1 MIPTVSSLAS
11 GLKTWNFEKPIC
23 SDKEE
28 LLLEFSS
35 CNDDEFTCKSDGACV
50 DMETR
55 CDKFPNCA
63 DFSDEENCNTVV
75 LDDTYIQD
83 FAPLERL
90 NETVYKR
97 TEIFVTV
104 DIVSILDISE
114 NNEVLEVKFVL
125 TLKWKDFRIIFH
137 NLKEKTSMNTLT
149 KTERSSIWVPKLI
162 FINTKDNQVS
172 QSDDSV
178 FTEVEKH
185 ENATI
190 NSFEENENIH
200 VFQGRKNNFV
210 MKRTYSVKWICS
222 FNMMWYP
229 FDTQSCTMEFRPEG
243 NLEANIKLVVESLV
257 YQGPTDLTQYFI
269 KTRNMIFRATDE
281 SVVVVVTLGR
291 QLVGVVLSNFQPM

>member
-1 MIPTVSSLAS
+1 M
-11 GLKTWNFEKPIC
+11 
-23 SDKEE
+23 
-28 LLLEFSS
+28 
-35 CNDDEFTCKSDGACV
+35 
-50 DMETR
+50 
-55 CDKFPNCA
+55 
-63 DFSDEENCNTVV
+63 
-75 LDDTYIQD
+75 DDTYIQD

-97 TEIFVTV
+97 TDIFVTV

-114 NNEVLEVKFVL
+114 NNEVLEAKFVL

-149 KTERSSIWVPKLI
+149 KTERSSIWVPKLV
-162 FINTKDNQVS
+162 FINTKENQVS

-190 NSFEENENIH
+190 NSFEENGNIH
-200 VFQGRKNNFV
+200 VFQGKRNNFV

-243 NLEANIKLVVESLV
+243 NLDANIKLVVESLI

-269 KTRNMIFRATDE
+269 KCFF
-281 SVVVVVTLGR
+281 LGR
-291 QLVGVVLSNFQPM
+291 LHFSFEIVFHFF